1 MNVFGDGGSIDSGK
15 FLEYVATQLAS
26 DVATLVKTRDE
37 LAKRQGALSA
47 AEDANKLK
55 AKAQAELAKAQEQAQ
70 GILDAAK
77 VEFDKA
83 LAAKADQDERKV
95 DLDKR
100 ERAFNQQYSA
110 QSADMTQRLA
120 ELKTREQAVADMESL
135 YSAQLADL
143 QVERMALEARIR
155 AFQDKVAALT
165 A

>member
-1 MNVFGDGGSIDSGK
+1 MNVFGDGGSMDSGK

-37 LAKRQGALSA
+37 LAKRQGALTA
-47 AEDANKLK
+47 VDEANKMK
-55 AKAQAELAKAQEQAQ
+55 AKAQTALAKSQSQADA
-70 GILDAAK
+70 ILADAK

-83 LAAKADQDERKV
+83 LAAKAEQDERKV
-95 DLDKR
+95 ELDNR

-110 QSADMTQRLA
+110 QSAEMTQRLA

-143 QVERMALEARIR
+143 QVERMALEARIK
-155 AFQDKVAALT
+155 AFQEKVAALS